1 MIKNILSRT
10 PKTLRKVRNFAGA
23 LVAGNATLLALPE
36 VPDSWIILANILAGV
51 AIAIW
56 GQSYTPEE
64 AKKEADE

>member
-1 MIKNILSRT
+1 MIRNILTRT

-23 LVAGNATLLALPE
+23 LVAGNATLFALPE
-36 VPDSWIILANILAGV
+36 VPDSWIILANIIAGV

-64 AKKEADE
+64 VKKEADE